1 MYERNGEHIKNWDD
15 DLHSCL
21 LKRHADECHGG
32 HRFNFDISILS
43 KCFGKP
49 SRRLITEAV
58 MIEELK
64 DNEVMNSRREWSYTC
79 LNKV

>member
-1 MYERNGEHIKNWDD
+1 MKNWDD
-15 DLHSCL
+15 DLHSFP

-32 HRFNFDISILS
+32 HRFNFDVSILS

-64 DNEVMNSRREWSYTC
+64 EDEVMNSRKEWCYTC